1 MGINTFPAPSSSGV
15 NYSAGETGSK
25 PGSPTTGATFYDT
38 TLDLLQI
45 YDGASWNAVNNS
57 ILAPTWTT
65 ASGSLGSVGAGNAFS
80 FTVTATSVYGLTIT
94 YTSLDKPA
102 WVTLNQSTGAVT
114 GTAPAY
120 TGTSDTY
127 SFSIS
132 AYDGSNVAQ
141 RTFSITSL
149 NTVTGRIYVAAG
161 GGSGAAYADN
171 PNVGVGGGGGG
182 GLIEQAFNIPIG
194 ATIPITVGAGGAAL
208 SYISPA
214 NSGFGNKGSNST
226 FNTSIIA
233 FGGGGGGNYGGGV
246 NATFMG
252 GGSGGGRGGG
262 TNGAAGGLGV
272 DGQGFAGGGTN
283 HAEQYGGGGG
293 GGAGGTGGI
302 STNGSYGGGLGGAGG
317 SAGNVAYSV
326 QLCGGGGGSG
336 QVTSGTGA
344 TNAGTGGRNGVAA
357 TSGAANR
364 GGGGGAAYSV
374 YNSGAGGSGV
384 VIVRW
389 LESDRGT
396 ATSTT
401 GSPDYTTNG
410 GYRYYT
416 FNSSGSITL

>member
-1 MGINTFPAPSSSGV
+1 MAISKLNPTTSTGV
-15 NYSAGETGSK
+15 NYSAGATGSK
-25 PGSPTTGATFYDT
+25 PGSPTAGQTFYDT
-38 TLDLLQI
+38 TLDILEI

-65 ASGSLGSVGAGNAFS
+65 ASGSLGSVGAGNTFS
-80 FTVTATSVYGLTIT
+80 FTVTATSIYGLTIS

-102 WVTLNQSTGAVT
+102 WVTLNSSTGAVT

-127 SFSIS
+127 SFTIS

-149 NTVTGRIYVAAG
+149 QTVAGRIYVAAG
-161 GGSGAAYADN
+161 GGGGASYADN
-171 PNVGVGGGGGG
+171 PNVAVGGGGGG
-182 GLIEQAFNIPIG
+182 GLLEQAYGLPIGVAIPIV
-194 ATIPITVGAGGAAL
+194 IGAGGAAN
-208 SYISPA
+208 SYLTPS

-226 FNTSIIA
+226 FDTSIIA
-233 FGGGGGGNYGGGV
+233 YGGGGGGNFGGGV
-246 NATFMG
+246 NATYMG

-272 DGQGFAGGGTN
+272 SGQGNNGGGTN
-283 HAEQYGGGGG
+283 HADQYGAGGG
-293 GGAGGTGGI
+293 GGAGSTGGS
-302 STNGSYGGGLGGAGG
+302 STNGTYANGNGGNGG
-317 SAGNVAYSV
+317 SAGNVAYGV
-326 QLCGGGGGSG
+326 QLCGGGGGSA
-336 QVTSGTGA
+336 QVTPGNGG
-344 TNAGTGGRNGVAA
+344 TNAGTGGYSGNPA
-357 TSGAANR
+357 TSGTANR
-364 GGGGGAAYSV
+364 GGGGGGAYST

-389 LESDRGT
+389 LESARGT
-396 ATSTT
+396 ATATT
-401 GSPDYTTNG
+401 GSPSYTTDG